1 MWGCVMER
9 SERTMN
15 DVFRNRVRTYADRLA
30 VEKKRDGVWQ
40 GATWN
45 EYYDRARAVGLGLWS
60 LGVRKG
66 EMVSLLSENR
76 LEWLYTDMG
85 SLGIGACV
93 IPIYPTLA
101 CEDIAYIVN
110 NSGSKVVVTEN
121 AVQLQKVFSILE
133 RCPGLERIIVM
144 EAGDATGHPKEMGFR
159 ELMDLG
165 RQCHA
170 GDPALFERL
179 AEAVTADDLATIV
192 YTSGTT
198 GLPKGAMIT
207 HGNIF
212 WVVQS
217 LDQIRPHFATD
228 RDCTVPFLPLS
239 HVFERIAGHFY
250 GMYCGITSSYA
261 QSIDTLLADFAEKRP
276 TMILAVPRVCEKV
289 YQKIMAQVKE
299 QPPFRQKVF
308 FWGQRV
314 GNRIS
319 ELREKRR
326 PIPLSLKL
334 KYRIAY
340 AVIFRKLQDKLGGR
354 VTWMTASGAPTAPE
368 IIRFFNAAGITVI
381 QGYGMTETTAPAT
394 MQSLADYRI
403 GTTGKPIPGEE
414 IRIAADGEIL
424 IRGGNVIKGYWKLP
438 EETRESFTPDGYFM
452 SGDIGMFDDDG
463 NLLITD
469 RKKNLIITSG
479 GKNVAPQKIEN
490 LFMADPLF
498 TQFMVIGEKKKYLTA
513 LCNINLE
520 QAARLARQENI
531 AFHDPADLLENQQFL
546 ALVQRCVDEKNGRL
560 GAYENIVQFRIV
572 KSEFSQEGGELT
584 PSLKLKRKVVLE
596 KYRSLIDGMY
606 GKEAA
611 DELYGQS
618 GPGGANPAR

>member
-1 MWGCVMER
+1 MGS
-9 SERTMN
+9 SENTMN
-15 DVFRNRVRTYADRLA
+15 DVFRNRVKRYGDRLA
-30 VEKKRDGVWQ
+30 IEKKRNGRWES
-40 GATWN
+40 ASWN
-45 EYYDRARAVGLGLWS
+45 EYYERARAVGLGLWS

-66 EMVSLLSENR
+66 NTVSLLSENR

-85 SLGIGACV
+85 SLGIGACI

-101 CEDIAYIVN
+101 SEEIEYIVN
-110 NSGSKVVVTEN
+110 NSESKVIVPEN
-121 AVQLQKVFSILE
+121 GNQLDKVLGIID
-133 RCPGLERIIVM
+133 RCPSVEKIIVM
-144 EAGDATGHPKEMGFR
+144 EDGDASSHSKVMCFKD
-159 ELMDLG
+159 LLKLG
-165 RQCHA
+165 REKYA
-170 GDPALFERL
+170 EDPMLFEKLSR
-179 AEAVTADDLATIV
+179 EVTVDDLATIV

-217 LDQIRPHFATD
+217 LDQIQPHFASD
-228 RDCTVPFLPLS
+228 QDCTVPFLPLS

-261 QSIDTLLADFAEKRP
+261 QGIDTLLADFEEKRP

-299 QPPFRQKVF
+299 QPVFRQKVF
-308 FWGQRV
+308 FWGQQV

-319 ELREKRR
+319 ELRERHKR
-326 PIPLSLKL
+326 IPLLLKL

-340 AVIFRKLQDKLGGR
+340 AVIFKKLQDRLGGR

-403 GTTGKPIPGEE
+403 GTTGKPIPGQD
-414 IRIAADGEIL
+414 IKIAEDGEIL
-424 IRGGNVIKGYWKLP
+424 IKGGNVIKGYWKLP
-438 EETRESFTPDGYFM
+438 NETKESFTPDGYFM
-452 SGDIGMFDDDG
+452 SGDIGMFDEEG
-463 NLLITD
+463 NLIITD

-490 LFMADPLF
+490 MFMSDPLF
-498 TQFMVIGEKKKYLTA
+498 TQFIVIGEKKKYLTA

-520 QAARLARQENI
+520 QAALMARQEGITFNE
-531 AFHDPADLLENQQFL
+531 PAGLLDNQRFL
-546 ALVQRCVDEKNGRL
+546 DLVQRRVDEKNSRL
-560 GAYENIVQFRIV
+560 GAYENIVQIRIV
-572 KSEFSQEGGELT
+572 KTEFSQESGELT

-596 KYRSLIDGMY
+596 KYKHLIDEMY
-606 GKEAA
+606 GKEAF
-611 DELYGQS
+611 DELYKG
-618 GPGGANPAR
+618 GPRDRLRA